1 MIMIMM
7 IMIRTITLSCSLS
20 FVLVFAFLFSPFLQS
35 QIWDVTP
42 ISKNAIFSPARTNA
56 TEANSCIRFRASNSG
71 TQKKTHGISWH
82 LLGISG
88 WELLA
93 SWWSFWG
100 GLTLEPSA
108 QDPFLGPNSVHLPFT
123 TCASQQ
129 KKWLQSHRTWC
140 HCNVKMDSFVKISSR
155 IFWMTYKWWTQE
167 GGGNLEFRE
176 EQEVSRS
183 TRKCCESC
191 PTRRG
196 SGGKFPPLQKWLPK
210 RQISGF
216 GHLGGE
222 KMYRSFKSTQFV
234 CNDVTT

>member
-1 MIMIMM
+1 MFAFVCVSVCIFVFTVFAVPNLG
-7 IMIRTITLSCSLS
+7 RDPHLKECYFFASPNERHWSKLLYTLSRLEFGNSEKNPWNFLT
-20 FVLVFAFLFSPFLQS
+20 FVGNFWMGTLGQLMIILGGPNLGTICPGPIFGS
-35 QIWDVTP
+35 QL
-42 ISKNAIFSPARTNA
+42 
-56 TEANSCIRFRASNSG
+56 RASPLHNLCFS
-71 TQKKTHGISWH
+71 T
-82 LLGISG
+82 
-88 WELLA
+88 
-93 SWWSFWG
+93 
-100 GLTLEPSA
+100 
-108 QDPFLGPNSVHLPFT
+108 
-123 TCASQQ
+123 